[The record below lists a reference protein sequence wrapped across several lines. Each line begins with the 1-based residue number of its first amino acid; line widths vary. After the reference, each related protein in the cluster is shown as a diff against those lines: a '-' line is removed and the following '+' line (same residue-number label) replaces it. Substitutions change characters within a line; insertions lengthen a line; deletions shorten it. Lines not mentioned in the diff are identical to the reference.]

1 MMVVS
6 VSVAATVRMPVSMP
20 FCGIRAI
27 VFQAML
33 MHVFV
38 VIATAIR
45 GRHLLRILL
54 LLLIQ
59 PRSLIQDEFL
69 SDCSIHAHHAQ
80 DIKADNDRKSSVTH
94 FAVVFFM
101 GILV

>member
-27 VFQAML
+27 VFQSML

-38 VIATAIR
+38 VIATAIM

-59 PRSLIQDEFL
+59 LRSLIQDEFL
-69 SDCSIHAHHAQ
+69 IV
-80 DIKADNDRKSSVTH
+80 R
-94 FAVVFFM
+94 FM
-101 GILV
+101 PIMLRISKLIMIVNQA